1 MKIKIIESNGL
12 SSESERHLK
21 DFVDAWV
28 DKYWAFTINE
38 EIIGPDDIV
47 QYQHQYHNKREAK
60 ESLLHTFQNAIF
72 NIEIDELIDDI
83 DINSSHEKGL
93 SMYLKIYFNIEDK
106 VSDYNA
112 FMESYGD
119 LSLFEI
125 RVSDHKPLS
134 YTGFDKNIIVR
145 GTTINLIL
153 PRIQTFVNNRVNRIK
168 QSIQEYNESK
178 A

>member
-1 MKIKIIESNGL
+1 
-12 SSESERHLK
+12 
-21 DFVDAWV
+21 
-28 DKYWAFTINE
+28 
-38 EIIGPDDIV
+38 
-47 QYQHQYHNKREAK
+47 
-60 ESLLHTFQNAIF
+60 
-72 NIEIDELIDDI
+72 
-83 DINSSHEKGL
+83 
-93 SMYLKIYFNIEDK
+93 MYLKIYFNIEDK

-119 LSLFEI
+119 LSLSEI